1 MGLDIKYKVVE
12 KYAVTAKLTQ
22 PMHIGSAG
30 GRKGEILIHPVDDVP
45 FIQASGIAGVF
56 RNYCTK
62 VYSEDTAKKFFGES
76 RVSDKEASSADQKKA
91 TKDADEGV
99 KSDAQSR
106 AGSRLKIS
114 DGYFLT
120 TGTVIGSQAE
130 SEEQAEGKEA
140 DLRAES
146 ASLTEKNDVRIQSGI
161 GLEFRPRVEIN
172 PVTGSAAAS
181 EIKGSGK
188 KGGHKFETEYI
199 GAGALCRFTVYDMS
213 PDVSVDD
220 DNKSEGRR
228 LMECIFAAMNSEDI
242 QFGGQKSN
250 GCGYMK
256 VESVKF
262 KRFDLTDREQL
273 RLWINEGS
281 VTDKDMETI
290 TVSAQNP
297 SASAYR
303 ITVTGKTENR
313 LLVKAIAVENKD
325 GSSPDAVNMQN
336 SAGEYIVPASSFKGA
351 VRARTEKVIKY
362 LEKDQKL
369 DVSDVL
375 QNSFGSNMAR
385 DTNTLGNLRFFD
397 TIVRDVWEDAG
408 ENQKEEKSDAKSG
421 VKDEAASD
429 LARRASVNHKIH
441 IDKFTGG
448 VMNKALVTENTIGGE
463 IMFRINILNMKAP
476 DKTCAVLLMVLR
488 DLANGQFNIGSGYAS
503 GKGFIDVHTITVE
516 SADGSAILDFE
527 SGSIKD
533 DDQIIRQCMDALR
546 RKEVV

>member
-12 KYAVTAKLTQ
+12 KYTVTAELTQ

-30 GRKGEILIHPVDDVP
+30 GSKGEILIHPVDDVP

-56 RNYCTK
+56 RSYCTK
-62 VYSEDTAKKFFGES
+62 YYSEDIAKKFFGES
-76 RVSDKEASSADQKKA
+76 RVSDKETSSAGQKKVSEN
-91 TKDADEGV
+91 ADQGV
-99 KSDAQSR
+99 DSDVQSR

-120 TGTVIGSQAE
+120 SGTVVDLQAE
-130 SEEQAEGKEA
+130 EKEA
-140 DLRAES
+140 G
-146 ASLTEKNDVRIQSGI
+146 IQSGI
-161 GLEFRPRVEIN
+161 GLELRPRVEIN

-181 EIKGSGK
+181 RIKGSGK
-188 KGGHKFETEYI
+188 TSGHKFETEYI

-213 PDVSVDD
+213 PDVSVDI

-262 KRFDLTDREQL
+262 KRFDLTDRKQL
-273 RLWINEGS
+273 RLWINEDS
-281 VTDKDMETI
+281 VIDKDMETI
-290 TVSAQNP
+290 TVSAQGP

-325 GSSPDAVNMQN
+325 GSSPDARNMQN
-336 SAGEYIVPASSFKGA
+336 HAGEYIVPASSFKGA
-351 VRARTEKVIKY
+351 VRARTEKVLKY
-362 LEKDQKL
+362 LVKDKRL
-369 DVSDVL
+369 DVSDIL
-375 QNSFGSNMAR
+375 QDSFGSNMAR

-397 TIVRDVWEDAG
+397 TIVRDVWDDAR
-408 ENQKEEKSDAKSG
+408 EKQKEKSDVKSG
-421 VKDEAASD
+421 MKGEAATD
-429 LARRASVNHKIH
+429 LARRASVDHKIH

-463 IMFRINILNMKAP
+463 ITFRINILNMKAP
-476 DKTCAVLLMVLR
+476 DKTCAILLMVLR

-503 GKGFIDVHTITVE
+503 GKGFIDVHTITVDAGQE
-516 SADGSAILDFE
+516 EAVLDFE
-527 SGSIKD
+527 NGTVTD
-533 DDQIIRQCMDALR
+533 EHAIIRRCMDSLK
-546 RKEVV
+546 RKEAV

>member
-12 KYAVTAKLTQ
+12 KYTVTAELTQ

-30 GRKGEILIHPVDDVP
+30 GSKGEILIHPVDDVP

-56 RNYCTK
+56 RSYCTK
-62 VYSEDTAKKFFGES
+62 YYSEDIAKKFFGES
-76 RVSDKEASSADQKKA
+76 RVSDKETSSAGQKKVPEN
-91 TKDADEGV
+91 ADQGV
-99 KSDAQSR
+99 DSDVQSR

-120 TGTVIGSQAE
+120 SGTVADLQAE
-130 SEEQAEGKEA
+130 EKEA
-140 DLRAES
+140 G
-146 ASLTEKNDVRIQSGI
+146 IQSGI
-161 GLEFRPRVEIN
+161 GLELRPRVEIN
-172 PVTGSAAAS
+172 PATGSAAAS
-181 EIKGSGK
+181 RIKGSGK
-188 KGGHKFETEYI
+188 TSGHKFETEYI

-213 PDVSVDD
+213 PDVSVDK

-262 KRFDLTDREQL
+262 KRFDLTDRKQL
-273 RLWINEGS
+273 RLWINEDS

-290 TVSAQNP
+290 TVSAQGP

-325 GSSPDAVNMQN
+325 GSAPDARNMQN
-336 SAGEYIVPASSFKGA
+336 HAGEYIVPASSFKGA
-351 VRARTEKVIKY
+351 VRARTEKVLKY
-362 LEKDQKL
+362 LETDKRL
-369 DVSDVL
+369 DVSDIL
-375 QNSFGSNMAR
+375 QDSFGSNMAR

-408 ENQKEEKSDAKSG
+408 EKQEDEKSDVKSG
-421 VKDEAASD
+421 VKGEAASD
-429 LARRASVNHKIH
+429 LARRASVDHKIH

-463 IMFRINILNMKAP
+463 ITFRINILNMKSP

-503 GKGFIDVHTITVE
+503 GKGFIDVHTITVNAGQE
-516 SADGSAILDFE
+516 EAVLDFE
-527 SGSIKD
+527 DGTVTD
-533 DDQIIRQCMDALR
+533 EHQIIRRCMDSLK
-546 RKEVV
+546 RKEAV

>member
-12 KYAVTAKLTQ
+12 KYTVTAELTQ

-30 GRKGEILIHPVDDVP
+30 GSKGEILIHPVDDVP

-56 RNYCTK
+56 RSYCTK
-62 VYSEDTAKKFFGES
+62 YYSEDIAKKFFGES
-76 RVSDKEASSADQKKA
+76 RVSDKETSSAGQKKVPEN
-91 TKDADEGV
+91 ADQGV
-99 KSDAQSR
+99 DIDVQSR

-120 TGTVIGSQAE
+120 SGTVADLQAE
-130 SEEQAEGKEA
+130 EKE
-140 DLRAES
+140 S
-146 ASLTEKNDVRIQSGI
+146 GIQSGI
-161 GLEFRPRVEIN
+161 GLELRPRVEIN

-181 EIKGSGK
+181 RIKGSGK
-188 KGGHKFETEYI
+188 TSGHKFETEYI

-213 PDVSVDD
+213 PDVSVDK

-262 KRFDLTDREQL
+262 KRFDLTDRKQL
-273 RLWINEGS
+273 RLWINEDS

-290 TVSAQNP
+290 TVSAQGP

-325 GSSPDAVNMQN
+325 GSAPDARNMQN
-336 SAGEYIVPASSFKGA
+336 HAGEYIVPASSFKGA
-351 VRARTEKVIKY
+351 VRARTEKVLKY
-362 LEKDQKL
+362 LETDKRL
-369 DVSDVL
+369 DVSDIL
-375 QNSFGSNMAR
+375 QDSFGSNMAR

-408 ENQKEEKSDAKSG
+408 EKQEDEKSDVKSG
-421 VKDEAASD
+421 VKGEAAWD
-429 LARRASVNHKIH
+429 LARRASVDHKIH

-463 IMFRINILNMKAP
+463 ITFRINILNMKSP

-503 GKGFIDVHTITVE
+503 GKGFIDVHTITVNAGQE
-516 SADGSAILDFE
+516 EAVLDFE
-527 SGSIKD
+527 SGTVTD
-533 DDQIIRQCMDALR
+533 EHAIIRRCMDSLK
-546 RKEVV
+546 RKEAV